1 MRDKKTEGPETLWV
15 SLEGE
20 NIPIRFKDP
29 IEEKL
34 LIDNRLVVQSHPDSL
49 SAEQFRVL
57 CTKLTPVTLN
67 CPSYTLA
74 ITSAVMGE
82 GKTFT
87 SINLALTMAKDF
99 GQTVLL
105 LEGDVKKPSFHTYLR
120 GGQGPGLCEVLENRA
135 TPESCWVSLCED
147 RLRLLP
153 VGKTTEQAARLLF
166 SPAMTTFIQRIREQ
180 YKYIILDA
188 PPILPIADMNIFS
201 QWVDGILLVVRA
213 GKTPRSLVNRAIA
226 SLASEKII
234 GTVLNGVQPTL
245 SKYYYGPYQR

>member
-1 MRDKKTEGPETLWV
+1 MRDKETERPDTLWV

-20 NIPIRFKDP
+20 NIPIRYKDP

-34 LIDNRLVVQSHPDSL
+34 LIDDRLVVQNHPDSL
-49 SAEQFRVL
+49 AAEQFRVL
-57 CTKLTPVTLN
+57 CTKLTPMTLDH
-67 CPSYTLA
+67 PSYTLA
-74 ITSAVMGE
+74 ITSAVKGE

-87 SINLALTMAKDF
+87 SINLALTLARDF
-99 GQTVLL
+99 GQKVLL
-105 LEGDVKKPSFHTYLR
+105 VEGDMKKPTFHDYLR
-120 GGQGPGLCEVLENRA
+120 GGRGPGLFDVLENRA
-135 TPESCWVSLCED
+135 SPESCWVSLCEE

-153 VGKTTEQAARLLF
+153 AGKTTEQSTRLLF
-166 SPAMTTFIQRIREQ
+166 SPAMTTFIQKMREQ
-180 YKYIILDA
+180 YKYIILDS

-234 GTVLNGVQPTL
+234 GTVLNGVHPTL
-245 SKYYYGPYQR
+245 AKYYYLSYER